1 MSGGAAAGAFR
12 MLAGVVCLGG
22 EGCGTDDPDLI
33 GEAIARK
40 REPAYGEVSPVSRD
54 QKLLKAGIFAMSVAM
69 ALTVAALTLVAT
81 LGDEP
86 ELAIAAEP
94 AANVSTNEPA
104 VRPDSQ
110 VKTRVE
116 TAEHVEHPP
125 TVETTRAE
133 PKPVKTEPP
142 RPEVVK
148 PKREAAPGPAPH
160 PKLQPRAGAKPL
172 SEAKVSPQAK
182 TSSETMAQPLP
193 APAPQPE
200 LEARPD
206 PRPERGLGSRRP
218 ARADAPRSV
227 GEERRKPSALRRIEL
242 LPGTVM
248 SLTIKA
254 LGIRNAPVRSSD
266 SERALDN
273 GVIHEPD
280 TSLPWDEGA
289 QRNVYL
295 VGHRLGWPGTG
306 SHRIFYNLDKL
317 AAGDRIVLR
326 DSRGRSFEYR
336 VTDSL
341 LVGPED
347 SWVKDV
353 VPGRDMLSLQT
364 CTPIPTFQKRLIV
377 RADRV

>member
-1 MSGGAAAGAFR
+1 
-12 MLAGVVCLGG
+12 MLAGSVCLG
-22 EGCGTDDPDLI
+22 E
-33 GEAIARK
+33 
-40 REPAYGEVSPVSRD
+40 SVSRD
-54 QKLLKAGIFAMSVAM
+54 QKLLRAGIFAISVALAFTACAV
-69 ALTVAALTLVAT
+69 ALAAT

-86 ELAIAAEP
+86 ERAIAAEP
-94 AANVSTNEPA
+94 TANVFTKEPA
-104 VRPDSQ
+104 TRPDPPG
-110 VKTRVE
+110 KLRVE
-116 TAEHVEHPP
+116 NVEHVEHQP
-125 TVETTRAE
+125 TVEVARAE
-133 PKPVKTEPP
+133 PKPLKPESVRSEPVK
-142 RPEVVK
+142 PEVVK
-148 PKREAAPGPAPH
+148 PKVEPKPRREPAPEPTPH
-160 PKLQPRAGAKPL
+160 PKLQPRPEARPL
-172 SEAKVSPQAK
+172 SEAKPS
-182 TSSETMAQPLP
+182 TETKLSQETKAQPE
-193 APAPQPE
+193 PAPQPK

-206 PRPERGLGSRRP
+206 PQPVSRSERGLGLRRL
-218 ARADAPRSV
+218 ARADAPGSG
-227 GEERRKPSALRRIEL
+227 GEERRKPRALRRFEL
-242 LPGTVM
+242 PPGVVM

-254 LGIRNAPVRSSD
+254 LGIRDAPVRSSG

-280 TSLPWDEGA
+280 TSLPWDEGV

-317 AAGDRIVLR
+317 ATGDRIVLQ

-353 VPGRDMLSLQT
+353 VPGRDLLSLQT
-364 CTPIPTFQKRLIV
+364 CTPIPTFEKRLIV

>member
-1 MSGGAAAGAFR
+1 
-12 MLAGVVCLGG
+12 LGG

-40 REPAYGEVSPVSRD
+40 RQPAYGEVSPVSRD
-54 QKLLKAGIFAMSVAM
+54 QKLLNAGIFAMSVAI
-69 ALTVAALTLVAT
+69 ALTVAAMALVAT

-104 VRPDSQ
+104 VLLDSQ
-110 VKTRVE
+110 VKPRVE
-116 TAEHVEHPP
+116 TVKHVEHPP

-133 PKPVKTEPP
+133 PKPKKTEPP
-142 RPEVVK
+142 KPEPAEPEVVKPEVAK
-148 PKREAAPGPAPH
+148 PKREAAPEPAPH
-160 PKLQPRAGAKPL
+160 PKLQPRAGAKT
-172 SEAKVSPQAK
+172 SP
-182 TSSETMAQPLP
+182 ETKAQPRP
-193 APAPQPE
+193 APAPQPK

-206 PRPERGLGSRRP
+206 PQPVSRPERGEGPRRT
-218 ARADAPRSV
+218 ARVDAPSHV
-227 GEERRKPSALRRIEL
+227 GEERRKPSALRRIAL
-242 LPGTVM
+242 PPGTVM

-317 AAGDRIVLR
+317 ATGDRIVLR
-326 DSRGRSFEYR
+326 GGRGRSFEYR

-353 VPGRDMLSLQT
+353 VPGRDLLSLQT
-364 CTPIPTFQKRLIV
+364 CTPIPTFEKRLIV